1 MSNIKLLYGT
11 TNKAKITV
19 MENAVGDL
27 GIEDYYDKNGIVI
40 IEWADMIPDYLPEER
55 LEIKF
60 KIIYIIN
67 DTTFITELGQD
78 RKIAALRFSKCV
90 CLFY

>member
-27 GIEDYYDKNGIVI
+27 GIELISLNDLNCELPVIVENGKTPL
-40 IEWADMIPDYLPEER
+40 ENA
-55 LEIKF
+55 EIKARAYYETPDEPQQ
-60 KIIYIIN
+60 KPAEKMIR
-67 DTTFITELGQD
+67 TSGW
-78 RKIAALRFSKCV
+78 
-90 CLFY
+90 